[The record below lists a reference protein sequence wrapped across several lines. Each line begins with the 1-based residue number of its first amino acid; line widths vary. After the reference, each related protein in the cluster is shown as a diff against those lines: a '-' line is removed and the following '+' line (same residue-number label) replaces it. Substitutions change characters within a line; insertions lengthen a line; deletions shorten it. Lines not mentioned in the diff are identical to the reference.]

1 MRLFKKKNKDE
12 DLSIVDDYHEAFTW
26 SGFWDEQVMG
36 RIKKIHD
43 FLQEHGIL
51 FFLMSP
57 FQYKNRLIVK
67 IILIIFGVLAGIVPR
82 SIQML
87 NETKARNA
95 ASELAQTQ
103 GMSTD
108 TITVTPL
115 ASSQYQKQHL
125 LVFNIGGQTSDGVP
139 STADGFN
146 VRLSEDRGVDDGDK
160 VRYKY
165 SILPVDD
172 SNRLLVMYV
181 DNRKQNDLTGIYDLR
196 VWVKGMGK
204 MDNPMEIILSNTQ
217 KTHALFNE
225 NGVDL
230 APISEKIL
238 KEDGTEQTSTIHAA
252 QRQLSKALDVYRINA
267 QRLIAEEMDPV
278 PSYDKLNSWCDSVL
292 VMTNLTDKSTVANLT
307 EEDDRIA
314 NSQRKD
320 DEPITAAIK
329 YNGKTYKSNDD
340 QDTENDS
347 DNTDQGKVAD
357 DDDSDDPTSKI
368 GKIKQTEAPNLQN
381 YLDDVQQAVQALN
394 QARVTTYG
402 NLKMLQKVLSE
413 KIDVN
418 DMGPSYKLHE

>member
-1 MRLFKKKNKDE
+1 MKLFKKKNKDE

-139 STADGFN
+139 STANGFN

-181 DNRKQNDLTGIYDLR
+181 DNRKQNDLTGVYDLR
-196 VWVKGMGK
+196 VSVKGMGK

-238 KEDGTEQTSTIHAA
+238 KEDGSEQTSTIRSA
-252 QRQLSKALDVYRINA
+252 QRQLSKALDVYKINA
-267 QRLIAEEMDPV
+267 QRLIAGEMEPI
-278 PSYDKLNSWCDSVL
+278 PSYDKLKSWCDSVL
-292 VMTNLTDKSTVANLT
+292 VMTNLTDKSTVADLT
-307 EEDDRIA
+307 EEDDKIA

-320 DEPITAAIK
+320 DEPMTAAIK

-340 QDTENDS
+340 QDTEKDS

-418 DMGPSYKLHE
+418 YMGPSYKLH

>member
-139 STADGFN
+139 STANGFN

-181 DNRKQNDLTGIYDLR
+181 DNRKQNDLTGVYDLR
-196 VWVKGMGK
+196 VSVKGMDK

-217 KTHALFNE
+217 KTHALFNK

-252 QRQLSKALDVYRINA
+252 QRQLSKALDVYKINA
-267 QRLIAEEMDPV
+267 QRLMAGEMDPI
-278 PSYDKLNSWCDSVL
+278 PSYDKLKSWCDSVL
-292 VMTNLTDKSTVANLT
+292 VMTNLTDKSTVADLT
-307 EEDDRIA
+307 EEDDKIA

-320 DEPITAAIK
+320 DEPMTAAIK

-418 DMGPSYKLHE
+418 NMGPSHKLH

>member
-1 MRLFKKKNKDE
+1 MKLFKKKNKDE

-115 ASSQYQKQHL
+115 ASSQYRKQHL

-139 STADGFN
+139 STANGFN

-196 VWVKGMGK
+196 VSVKGMGK

-238 KEDGTEQTSTIHAA
+238 KEDGAEQTSTIHAA
-252 QRQLSKALDVYRINA
+252 QRQLSKALDVYKINA
-267 QRLIAEEMDPV
+267 QRLMAGEMDPV
-278 PSYDKLNSWCDSVL
+278 PSYDKLKSWCDSVL
-292 VMTNLTDKSTVANLT
+292 VMTNLTDKSTVADLT
-307 EEDDRIA
+307 EEDDKIA
-314 NSQRKD
+314 SSQRKD
-320 DEPITAAIK
+320 DEPMTAAIK
-329 YNGKTYKSNDD
+329 YNGKTYKSDDD

-402 NLKMLQKVLSE
+402 NLKMLQKVLSK

-418 DMGPSYKLHE
+418 DMGPSYKLH

>member
-108 TITVTPL
+108 TVTVTPL
-115 ASSQYQKQHL
+115 ASSQYRKQHL

-139 STADGFN
+139 STANGFN

-181 DNRKQNDLTGIYDLR
+181 DNRKQNDLTGVYDLR

-238 KEDGTEQTSTIHAA
+238 KEDGSEQTSTISKA
-252 QRQLSKALDVYRINA
+252 QRQLSKALDVYKINA
-267 QRLIAEEMDPV
+267 QRLMAEEMEPI
-278 PSYDKLNSWCDSVL
+278 PSYDKLKSWCDSVL
-292 VMTNLTDKSTVANLT
+292 VMTNLTDKSTVADLT
-307 EEDDRIA
+307 EEDDKIA

-320 DEPITAAIK
+320 DEPMTAAIK
-329 YNGKTYKSNDD
+329 YNGKTYKSDD
-340 QDTENDS
+340 NQDTEKDS

-418 DMGPSYKLHE
+418 DMGPSYKLH

>member
-115 ASSQYQKQHL
+115 ASSQYRKQHL

-139 STADGFN
+139 STANGFN

-196 VWVKGMGK
+196 VSVKGMGK

-238 KEDGTEQTSTIHAA
+238 KEDGTEQTSTIRSA

-267 QRLIAEEMDPV
+267 QRLMAGDMEPA
-278 PSYDKLNSWCDSVL
+278 PSSDKLKSWCDSVL
-292 VMTNLTDKSTVANLT
+292 VMTNLTDKSTVADLT
-307 EEDDRIA
+307 EEDDKIA
-314 NSQRKD
+314 GSQRKD
-320 DEPITAAIK
+320 DQPMTAAIK
-329 YNGKTYKSNDD
+329 YNGKTYKSDDD
-340 QDTENDS
+340 QDTEQDS
-347 DNTDQGKVAD
+347 DNTDQSKVAD

-418 DMGPSYKLHE
+418 DMGPSYKLH

>member
-108 TITVTPL
+108 TVTVTPL
-115 ASSQYQKQHL
+115 ASSQYRKQHL

-267 QRLIAEEMDPV
+267 QRLMAEEMDPI
-278 PSYDKLNSWCDSVL
+278 PSYDKLKSWCDSVL

-307 EEDDRIA
+307 EEDDKIA
-314 NSQRKD
+314 SSQRKD

-418 DMGPSYKLHE
+418 DMGPSYKLH

>member
-115 ASSQYQKQHL
+115 ASSQYRKQHL

-139 STADGFN
+139 STANGFN

-196 VWVKGMGK
+196 VSVKGMGK

-238 KEDGTEQTSTIHAA
+238 KEDGAEQTSTISKA
-252 QRQLSKALDVYRINA
+252 QRQLSKALDVYKINA
-267 QRLIAEEMDPV
+267 QRLMAGDMEPA
-278 PSYDKLNSWCDSVL
+278 PSSDKLKSWCDSVL
-292 VMTNLTDKSTVANLT
+292 VMTNLTDKSTVADLT
-307 EEDDRIA
+307 EEDDKIA
-314 NSQRKD
+314 GSQRKD
-320 DEPITAAIK
+320 DQPMTAAIK
-329 YNGKTYKSNDD
+329 YNGKTYKSSDD
-340 QDTENDS
+340 QDTEQDS

-418 DMGPSYKLHE
+418 DMGPSYKLH

>member
-115 ASSQYQKQHL
+115 ASSQYRKQHL

-139 STADGFN
+139 STANGFN

-196 VWVKGMGK
+196 VSVKGMGK

-267 QRLIAEEMDPV
+267 QRLMAGEMDPV
-278 PSYDKLNSWCDSVL
+278 PSYDKLKSWCDSVL
-292 VMTNLTDKSTVANLT
+292 VMTNLTDKSTVADLT
-307 EEDDRIA
+307 EEDDKIA

-320 DEPITAAIK
+320 DEPMTAAIK
-329 YNGKTYKSNDD
+329 YDGKTYKSDDD
-340 QDTENDS
+340 QDTETDS
-347 DNTDQGKVAD
+347 DSTDQGKVAD

-381 YLDDVQQAVQALN
+381 YLDNVQQAVQALN

-418 DMGPSYKLHE
+418 DMGPSYKLH